1 VIRVPLAAAPLAL
14 VAAGVLGAWASL
26 GYVPW
31 EAGGPGAGLMP
42 GIASLALVVFA
53 GIAAFEAPPAAGEPV
68 HVPRLAG
75 YVAGLAGFA
84 LLMGPL
90 GAIPSI
96 VALFAWTL
104 GVVERWRWR
113 TVAAIAAGAAL
124 FAWVLFD
131 RLLSV
136 PLPRG
141 VFA

>member
-1 VIRVPLAAAPLAL
+1 MIGVPRAAAPFAL
-14 VAAGVLGAWASL
+14 IAAGALGAWASL
-26 GYVPW
+26 GYGPW

-42 GIASLALVVFA
+42 GLASVALVVFA
-53 GIAAFEAPPAAGEPV
+53 AIAAFEPAPAAGEPV
-68 HVPRLAG
+68 HLPRLAG

-90 GAIPSI
+90 GALASI
-96 VALFAWTL
+96 VLLFAWTL

-113 TVAAIAAGAAL
+113 TGALIAAGAAL
-124 FAWVLFD
+124 FAWGLFE
-131 RLLSV
+131 RLLAV